1 MPEICRF
8 YGIVIRMFY
17 KDHNPP
23 HFHIEYQEY
32 EATIDIESGLVK
44 GEVPRRALKLIY
56 EWLDIHK
63 EQLIE
68 NWELAQG
75 QEPLNKIEPLH

>member
-32 EATIDIESGLVK
+32 EATIDIET
-44 GEVPRRALKLIY
+44 LKAGWSKVRCH
-56 EWLDIHK
+56 EEH
-63 EQLIE
+63 
-68 NWELAQG
+68 
-75 QEPLNKIEPLH
+75 